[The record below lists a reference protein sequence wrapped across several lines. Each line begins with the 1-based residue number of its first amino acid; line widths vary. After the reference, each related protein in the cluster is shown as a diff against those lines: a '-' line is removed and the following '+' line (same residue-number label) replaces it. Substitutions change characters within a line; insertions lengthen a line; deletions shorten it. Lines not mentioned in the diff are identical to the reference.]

1 MKQARRL
8 VVARGEWWRHGVI
21 YHIYPRSFCDSNGD
35 GVGDLAGV
43 TARLDYL
50 NDGTPSSL
58 GVDAIWLSPFYP
70 SPMKDFGYDVSDYTD
85 VHPLFGRLEDFDTL
99 VTEAHA
105 RGMRVIVDLVP
116 NHTSDQHPWFI
127 ESRSSRRSP
136 KRDWYVWADPK
147 PDGSAPNNWM
157 SAFPRAGRAW
167 TFDEPTGQW
176 YLHSFLP
183 EQPDLNWWSPEVR
196 EAMDGVMRFWLDR
209 GVDGFRIDVAHR
221 MAKDPQLRDNPLVE
235 MGDDGASGMER
246 AIRLARKRLD
256 LYDEDWPE
264 VHEILRRFRRTLDGY
279 DDRMAVG
286 EVYVLDLRKLARYY
300 GSGRDELH
308 LAHNFVFLHQP
319 WKPEAFRSVVDEY
332 ASLLP
337 ADAWPAQFLGNHDH
351 SRVASRYDEGGNG
364 PARARVGAMMVL
376 TLRGTPF
383 LYYGE
388 ELGMLDGEIPPDR
401 IVDVDGRDPERTPMQ
416 WDSSPGAGFSLPGG
430 GSRPGGGARAA
441 RAVEPWLP
449 VAANADRVNVEVE
462 RDDPNSML
470 SLYRRLIWYRKGSAA
485 LRWGSYRSLPD
496 VPESLYAF
504 VREAPEERLLVVL
517 NFGDE
522 PVRWLADPDLG
533 DAAQVE
539 QSTDP
544 ARAAGRVRLADLVIA
559 GNEGLILRPHR

>member
-1 MKQARRL
+1 MQQSQRIRRL
-8 VVARGEWWRHGVI
+8 VVAGGEWWRHGVI
-21 YHIYPRSFCDSNGD
+21 YHIYPRSFSDANGD
-35 GVGDLAGV
+35 GVGDLAGI

-50 NDGTPSSL
+50 NDGTPDSL

-70 SPMKDFGYDVSDYTD
+70 SPMKDFGYDVADYTGVD
-85 VHPLFGRLEDFDTL
+85 PLFGTLEDFDTL

-105 RGMRVIVDLVP
+105 RGIRVVVDLVP
-116 NHTSDQHPWFI
+116 NHTSDQHPWFL
-127 ESRSSRRSP
+127 ESRSSLQSP
-136 KRDWYVWADPK
+136 KRDWYVWADSK
-147 PDGSAPNNWM
+147 PDGQPPNNWM

-167 TFDEPTGQW
+167 TFEEPTGQW

-196 EAMDGVMRFWLDR
+196 AAMDEVMRFWLDR

-221 MAKDPQLRDNPLVE
+221 MAKDPQLRDNPLVA
-235 MGDDGASGMER
+235 MGDEHDPTGQAR
-246 AIRLARKRLD
+246 ARRLAEMQLE

-264 VHEILRRFRRTLDGY
+264 VHEILRRFRRTLDAY

-332 ASLLP
+332 TALLP

-351 SRVASRYDEGGNG
+351 SRAASRYDEGGNG

-388 ELGMLDGEIPPDR
+388 ELGMLDGEIPPER
-401 IVDVDGRDPERTPMQ
+401 VVDVDGRDPERTPMQ
-416 WDSSPGAGFSLPGG
+416 WDASPGAGFSLPGG
-430 GSRPGGGARAA
+430 GAA
-441 RAVEPWLP
+441 PPEPWLP
-449 VAANADRVNVEVE
+449 VAASAERINVEVE
-462 RDDPNSML
+462 REDPTSML
-470 SLYRRLIWYRKGSAA
+470 SLCRRLIWYRKGSEA
-485 LRWGSYRSLPD
+485 LRSGSYRSLPD

-517 NFGDE
+517 NFGGA
-522 PVRWLADPDLG
+522 PVHWPAGSELG
-533 DAAQVE
+533 DSARIE
-539 QSTDP
+539 LSTDP
-544 ARAAGRVRLADLVIA
+544 ARQPGPVGLPDLVIA
-559 GNEGLILRPHR
+559 GDEGVVLRLP